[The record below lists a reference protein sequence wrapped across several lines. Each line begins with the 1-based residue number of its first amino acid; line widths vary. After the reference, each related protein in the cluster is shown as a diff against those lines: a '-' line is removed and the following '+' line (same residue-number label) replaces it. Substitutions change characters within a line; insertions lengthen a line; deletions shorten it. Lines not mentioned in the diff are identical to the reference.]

1 MKKRSSRVWADKV
14 MNCAI
19 SRICV
24 IGVLLI
30 AGGCRGL
37 GEGMPDDPLF
47 IGRSPAKG
55 EPRSEPP
62 TALAYSEPEPPP
74 APVEMQDRPS
84 LAKHTRPVPTPEL
97 RTPGA
102 PDVTSDVTR
111 TPNKVPAILT
121 NRPK

>member
-1 MKKRSSRVWADKV
+1 MKMRSSRVWADKV

-19 SRICV
+19 SRICM

-37 GEGMPDDPLF
+37 GEGLPDDPLF
-47 IGRSPAKG
+47 IGRTPAKG
-55 EPRSEPP
+55 TPTNEPP
-62 TALAYSEPEPPP
+62 AALAYSEPEPPL
-74 APVEMQDRPS
+74 APSEMQDRPS
-84 LAKHTRPVPTPEL
+84 LARRTRPVPTPEL

-102 PDVTSDVTR
+102 PDITR
-111 TPNKVPAILT
+111 TPHKVPAILT